1 MDFLLIN
8 TPTGKKETVYASDGK
23 TLRFYCCGPT
33 VYGPAHIG
41 NFRTFTIQDVF
52 RRTAETL
59 GIATKHVRNITDFDD
74 KTIRTS
80 QAENKSL
87 VEFTDFWKNKFHND
101 CDALNNLPPHIE
113 PSALAHIPEQI
124 DLIQGLMDK
133 GLAYQ
138 AADKSVYFR
147 INAWEDYGKL
157 SGLQK
162 DDRRENA
169 DGRLNADD
177 EYAKEDFADFALWK
191 AWKPEDGPNKWE
203 SPWGPGRPGWHV
215 ECSAMSMKYLGESYD
230 LHSGGID
237 LLFPHHEN
245 EVAQSEG
252 CTGQQFVRHW
262 FHLTHLLV
270 DGAKMSKSLGNL
282 YTLDDIKAGG
292 YTAEELR
299 YVLISGHYRQQLNFT
314 WDSLKAARSALSKLR
329 KFKATLEKQ
338 AADNNASATAPSD
351 NEEPFFPFAPVM
363 TAMADDLNVAKAL
376 GQLFTITAKL
386 EKEPHQLNQATL
398 EAFSKIMYALGFK
411 LEADA
416 NNETQAEAPESV
428 KALAEARWNAKQ
440 SKDWVEADRL
450 RAEITEQGWTVKD
463 AKDGYELLPV

>member
-1 MDFLLIN
+1 MDFELIN
-8 TPTGKKETVYASDGK
+8 TQSGKKETVFAADGK

-59 GIATKHVRNITDFDD
+59 GLPTLHVRNITDFDD

-80 QAENKSL
+80 QAENKTL
-87 VEFTDFWKNKFHND
+87 VEFTDYWKTKFHSD
-101 CDALNNLPPHIE
+101 CDELNNLPPHIE

-124 DLIQGLMDK
+124 ELIQGLMEK

-138 AADKSVYFR
+138 AKDKSVYFR
-147 INAWEDYGKL
+147 INSWEDYGKL
-157 SGLQK
+157 SGLKK
-162 DDRRENA
+162 DDRKENA
-169 DGRLNADD
+169 DGRLNDDD

-191 AWKPEDGPNKWE
+191 AWKPEDGPNKWD

-252 CTGQQFVRHW
+252 CTGKQFVRHW
-262 FHLTHLLV
+262 FHLSHLLV

-282 YTLDDIKAGG
+282 YTLEDIKAKG
-292 YTAEELR
+292 YNAEELR

-314 WDSLKAARSALSKLR
+314 WDSLKAARSALGKLR
-329 KFKATLEKQ
+329 KFKTLLEKQ
-338 AADNNASATAPSD
+338 AAVTDSESTE
-351 NEEPFFPFAPVM
+351 NESQRFAVFTPVM
-363 TAMADDLNVAKAL
+363 AAMADDLNVAKAL
-376 GQLFTITAKL
+376 GQLFTIIGKL
-386 EKEPHQLNQATL
+386 EKQPEQLSASTL
-398 EAFSKIMYALGFK
+398 EAFEKVLFALGFK
-411 LEADA
+411 LEQREDLNADVDIPK
-416 NNETQAEAPESV
+416 EIAEM
-428 KALAEARWNAKQ
+428 AEARWQAKQ
-440 SKDWVEADRL
+440 AKNWGEADAL
-450 RAEITEQGWTVKD
+450 RAKLTEAGWTVKD
-463 AKDGYELLPV
+463 SKDGYEIMPS

>member
-1 MDFLLIN
+1 MDFELIN
-8 TPTGKKETVYASDGK
+8 TQSGKKETVYAADGK

-59 GIATKHVRNITDFDD
+59 GLPTLHVRNITDFDD

-80 QAENKSL
+80 QAENKTL
-87 VEFTDFWKNKFHND
+87 VEFTDYWKTKFHSD
-101 CDALNNLPPHIE
+101 CEELNNLPPHIE

-124 DLIQGLMDK
+124 ELIQGLMEK

-138 AADKSVYFR
+138 AKDKSVYFR
-147 INAWEDYGKL
+147 INSWEDYGKL

-162 DDRRENA
+162 DDRKENA
-169 DGRLNADD
+169 DGRLNDDD

-191 AWKPEDGPNKWE
+191 AWKPEDGPNKWD

-252 CTGQQFVRHW
+252 CTGKQFVRHW
-262 FHLTHLLV
+262 FHLSHLLV

-282 YTLDDIKAGG
+282 YTLEDIKAKG
-292 YTAEELR
+292 YNAEELR

-314 WDSLKAARSALSKLR
+314 WDSLKAARSALGKLR
-329 KFKATLEKQ
+329 KFKTLLEKQ
-338 AADNNASATAPSD
+338 TAVTDSESIE
-351 NEEPFFPFAPVM
+351 NESQRFAVFNPVM
-363 TAMADDLNVAKAL
+363 AAMADDLNVAKAL
-376 GQLFTITAKL
+376 GQLFTIIGKL
-386 EKEPHQLNQATL
+386 EKQPEQLSASTL
-398 EAFSKIMYALGFK
+398 EAFEKVLFALGFK
-411 LEADA
+411 LEQSEDLNADVDIPK
-416 NNETQAEAPESV
+416 EIAEM
-428 KALAEARWNAKQ
+428 AEARWQAKQ
-440 SKDWVEADRL
+440 AKNWGEADAL
-450 RAEITEQGWTVKD
+450 RAKLTEAGWTVKD
-463 AKDGYELLPV
+463 SKDGYEIMPS